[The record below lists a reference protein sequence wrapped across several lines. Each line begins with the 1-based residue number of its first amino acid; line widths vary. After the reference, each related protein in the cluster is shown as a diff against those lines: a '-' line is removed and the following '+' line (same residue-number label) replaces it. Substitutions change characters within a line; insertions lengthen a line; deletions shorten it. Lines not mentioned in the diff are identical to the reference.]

1 MFGRRLEAIRIP
13 YVNARRQQL
22 RENLLERH
30 AVLRT
35 HGLQAFEKSGGES
48 LVGGVH
54 LVVQALLHAVE
65 EVGLVVDRR
74 RAGDDCAGGGDVGD
88 VERKGHLSR
97 GRGGSLFD
105 GGRDRGVV
113 GVGPLGRSCR
123 SLDLDGVGSR
133 LEAREAYR
141 GDVGALFGFVTED
154 VAVAG
159 RMLDGLPADGESVT
173 ELLRDVQ
180 NRGGQFRARSV
191 VVLVLV
197 AGRQCKGQQTRAKKS
212 EEFVLHGVE
221 ICGGTCSFSAI
232 LPGISTAPKSFRG
245 GPAKRPTHLA
255 LFTNFSKMPV
265 VDEQI

>member
-48 LVGGVH
+48 LVGGVY

-74 RAGDDCAGGGDVGD
+74 GAGDDCAGGGDVGD
-88 VERKGHLSR
+88 VEREGQLVR
-97 GRGGSLFD
+97 
-105 GGRDRGVV
+105 RGVSLLDGSRNRGIV
-113 GVGPLGRSCR
+113 GIGPIGRR
-123 SLDLDGVGSR
+123 GHSLDLNGIGSR
-133 LEAREAYR
+133 LQIGEGHRS
-141 GDVGALFGFVTED
+141 GGGALLGFGSEYIAVT
-154 VAVAG
+154 G
-159 RMLDGLPADGESVT
+159 CIFYSLPADGESVT

-197 AGRQCKGQQTRAKKS
+197 AGRQCKGQQARAKKS

-245 GPAKRPTHLA
+245 GPAKRSTYLV